1 MPALPPCPVPGPPPG
16 GLYIHLPFCRSKCS
30 YCAFTSYP
38 CQGEPPAG
46 YLQAL
51 QQQLVQLASH
61 PLVRELSFAS
71 IYLGGGTPTIFPAA
85 GLAELLATAFEHLRF
100 TNQVEITVET
110 NPNTVTPAKLH
121 TLQRA
126 GINRLSIGI
135 QSFSDRVLTAS
146 GRSHTAAEARQAI
159 DLARQAGFSN
169 LSLDLIYGL
178 PAQTR
183 AAWQE
188 SLEESLRAKPE
199 HLSLYELMIEEGTPF
214 AERARQGTLAL
225 PAEEEVIE
233 MEALAYRRLA
243 AQGLERYEIANF
255 ARPGRE
261 CRHNLNYWRN
271 GSYVGLGAGAVS
283 YLEGIRLHNVTD
295 PALYEQLV
303 LAGRPPYEE
312 AEILPPAGRFRE
324 TVIMGLR
331 LLAGISPAELK
342 ERFGWTPQEY
352 YGPTLDRLLAQGL
365 LTYEQERL
373 RLTARGLPVANQVLA
388 QLV

>member
-1 MPALPPCPVPGPPPG
+1 
-16 GLYIHLPFCRSKCS
+16 
-30 YCAFTSYP
+30 
-38 CQGEPPAG
+38 
-46 YLQAL
+46 
-51 QQQLVQLASH
+51 
-61 PLVRELSFAS
+61 
-71 IYLGGGTPTIFPAA
+71 
-85 GLAELLATAFEHLRF
+85 
-100 TNQVEITVET
+100 
-110 NPNTVTPAKLH
+110 
-121 TLQRA
+121 
-126 GINRLSIGI
+126 
-135 QSFSDRVLTAS
+135 
-146 GRSHTAAEARQAI
+146 
-159 DLARQAGFSN
+159 
-169 LSLDLIYGL
+169 
-178 PAQTR
+178 
-183 AAWQE
+183 
-188 SLEESLRAKPE
+188 
-199 HLSLYELMIEEGTPF
+199 
-214 AERARQGTLAL
+214 
-225 PAEEEVIE
+225 